1 MFINCTCVQ
10 CAVLL
15 GNSVDSSSAFSKG
28 LNKTTMDPSLLSS
41 LLDESQVRGYLR
53 DNAIH
58 MQVKAGTKIK
68 NLTEYVSKRLENG
81 DCDQIFCWGL
91 PRAIEKV
98 VPFAEKVKSIWLAKF
113 ATSSDSPSLY
123 QCTRLF
129 FHPIEMKIENYL
141 VKANKPAMVILL
153 SRQKLVET
161 GGPEA
166 VSVIPMAEQ
175 EIPATETPFPSRRK
189 KCHQQKKRRR
199 EERDGG
205 GGTAQNMARSK
216 NKKRKAKQTQEER
229 KGVERSTSEERVF
242 DPCHRLIPANK
253 LAGLAVAK
261 IKDVNQSP
269 MAIHTSSC
277 EYHLALVMTVFNSL
291 NKSVDVAMSYILP
304 TAITTT
310 NFKSEDQRFDVAR
323 TTVGGRPLLKRR
335 PKQPAM
341 RSHSMTRSSASKLI
355 INASISS
362 IFFGDWR
369 SYSSSPSL
377 GA

>member
-15 GNSVDSSSAFSKG
+15 D
-28 LNKTTMDPSLLSS
+28 KTTMDPSLLSS

-269 MAIHTSSC
+269 
-277 EYHLALVMTVFNSL
+277 
-291 NKSVDVAMSYILP
+291 
-304 TAITTT
+304 
-310 NFKSEDQRFDVAR
+310 
-323 TTVGGRPLLKRR
+323 
-335 PKQPAM
+335 
-341 RSHSMTRSSASKLI
+341 SM
-355 INASISS
+355 
-362 IFFGDWR
+362 
-369 SYSSSPSL
+369 
-377 GA
+377 